1 LDVTGSRQESAESSA
16 PNENLDE
23 LFKML
28 SKYLLSLALL
38 ASCSAPSVSV
48 IPAMI
53 DNSLDGSISASS
65 TGVASE
71 GNDLD
76 GLGLGDSDLVFAP
89 RVDLNFLSSQIS
101 ITNSSSSFS
110 GSGTLDADIDF
121 GGSLIE
127 ALKSVDTEMDISAT
141 SLLWTFNFINTDTAH
156 FGVGL
161 GLSVFDFDLKMEET
175 GAPMNS
181 TATDEI
187 LPVPLIGIRAGGD
200 LGMIRIAG
208 SLSALQVDADGG
220 EISVT
225 DLDVYAGIDVIG
237 DTGSLIV
244 GYRSFDLDA
253 SYEDGGDSVAL
264 ELGLGGPYFGL
275 RLSF

>member
-1 LDVTGSRQESAESSA
+1 MV
-16 PNENLDE
+16 
-23 LFKML
+23 

-53 DNSLDGSISASS
+53 DNSLEGSISGSS
-65 TGVASE
+65 TGVVSE
-71 GNDLD
+71 GNDLE
-76 GLGLGDSDLVFAP
+76 GLGLGDSDMVFAP

-110 GSGTLDADIDF
+110 GSGTLDAEIDF
-121 GGSLIE
+121 GGDGIGVGVD
-127 ALKSVDTEMDISAT
+127 VDTEMDISAT
-141 SLLWTFNFINTDTAH
+141 SLLWTFNFINSDTAH
-156 FGVGL
+156 FGIGL
-161 GLSVFDFDLKMEET
+161 GLSVFDFALEMEEV
-175 GAPMNS
+175 GAPLNT
-181 TATDEI
+181 TATDEM

-200 LGMIRIAG
+200 LGKIRIAG
-208 SLSALQVDADGG
+208 SLSTLQVDADGG
-220 EISVT
+220 QISVT
-225 DLDVYAGIDVIG
+225 DLDVYAGFDIIG

-253 SYEDGGDSVAL
+253 SYDDGADSVAL